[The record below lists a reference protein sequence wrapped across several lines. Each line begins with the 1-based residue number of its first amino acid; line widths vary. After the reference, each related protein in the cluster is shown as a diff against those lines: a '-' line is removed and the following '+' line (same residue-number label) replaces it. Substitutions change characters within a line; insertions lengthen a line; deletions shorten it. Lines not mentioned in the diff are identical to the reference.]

1 LGILLA
7 SLETLLE
14 KKTFELLERVQRKA
28 TKLVPSKINY
38 NHEERLKFFQLT
50 TLEARR
56 IIEKIELKYLKS
68 LRDIMM

>member
-1 LGILLA
+1 MLA

-56 IIEKIELKYLKS
+56 IIERIELKYLKS